1 MEIRNCTGRIRDI
14 SSWSIDLFWSWHFCE
29 WIVPY
34 FPLTPPFCHL
44 FVLKMPGPDTFLM
57 FGAFVFIWSW
67 RWGVSGGEQCV
78 GKGPGL
84 KLNPVRTVLVHGARS
99 TPWAAVEP
107 HKLLMF
113 CGLTQSHESLK
124 WLSEARDACHTP
136 RLLYPSSPILGD
148 WQGCFS
154 STRVLYVPQGAHIQ
168 HNDPLPPSAP
178 DLNVALRLL
187 VTWKAEIPSVFNSYG

>member
-1 MEIRNCTGRIRDI
+1 MVYWFI
-14 SSWSIDLFWSWHFCE
+14 L
-29 WIVPY
+29 
-34 FPLTPPFCHL
+34 
-44 FVLKMPGPDTFLM
+44 VLTFLWM
-57 FGAFVFIWSW
+57 DRPIFPINPSLLSPLRPQNARSGHIFNVVVFIWSW

-84 KLNPVRTVLVHGARS
+84 KPNPVRTALVHGARS

-124 WLSEARDACHTP
+124 WLSEARDACHTL

-154 STRVLYVPQGAHIQ
+154 STRVLYVLQGAHIQ
-168 HNDPLPPSAP
+168 HNDPLPPAAP